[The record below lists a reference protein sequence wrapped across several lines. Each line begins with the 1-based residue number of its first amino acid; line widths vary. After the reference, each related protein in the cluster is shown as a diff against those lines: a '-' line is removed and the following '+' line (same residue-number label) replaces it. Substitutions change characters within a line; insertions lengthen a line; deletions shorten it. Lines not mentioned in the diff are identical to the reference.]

1 MNFDVHKTSLAE
13 SDAAE
18 AAIWYEAQRPGTGGD
33 FLAEAEAAITTL
45 ERNAM
50 LYSVRFELVRCLRLR
65 RFKDYGVYYVIRG
78 NEVTVLAILHGARE
92 IEKLVLGRQSRN

>member
-78 NEVTVLAILHGARE
+78 NEVSVFAILHGARE

>member
-78 NEVTVLAILHGARE
+78 NEVSVFAILHGARE
-92 IEKLVLGRQSRN
+92 IEKLILGRQFKG